1 MCLTRPGLVVE
12 LRPDALVVDLDGQR
26 QQITNLLVPE
36 ARLGDEVLVGMG
48 SALAILSAAEAAR
61 LRELLSTDP
70 TIPEPV

>member
-1 MCLTRPGLVVE
+1 MCLTRAGLVVE

-36 ARLGDEVLVGMG
+36 ARIGDEILVGMG
-48 SALAILSAAEAAR
+48 SALAILSAADAAR

-70 TIPEPV
+70 TIPDPV

>member
-12 LRPDALVVDLDGQR
+12 LRPDAVIVDLDGHR

-36 ARLGDEVLVGMG
+36 ARVGDEVLVGMG
-48 SALAILSAAEAAR
+48 SALAILSAADAAT

-70 TIPEPV
+70 TTAEPA